1 MYPASRNRRHRE
13 HLADLVTIS
22 RSHEQC
28 EQVDIL
34 NRHMVLG
41 LVFLR
46 LEPFEKPNL
55 PNNKNLKYL
64 F

>member
-1 MYPASRNRRHRE
+1 MYPASNILGTE
-13 HLADLVTIS
+13 NTLPISWAIS

-41 LVFLR
+41 PVFLR
-46 LEPFEKPNL
+46 LERFEKPNL
-55 PNNKNLKYL
+55 PNNRNLKYL